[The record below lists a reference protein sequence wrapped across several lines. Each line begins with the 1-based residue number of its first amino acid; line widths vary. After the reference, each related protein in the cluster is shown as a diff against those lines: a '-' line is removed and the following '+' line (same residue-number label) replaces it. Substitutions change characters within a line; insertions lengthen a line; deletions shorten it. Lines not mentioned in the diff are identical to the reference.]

1 MFGLIR
7 LAILLPLTFVAGMLY
22 ERFNWGEACD
32 VSGGTVRDGV
42 CWHE

>member
-7 LAILLPLTFVAGMLY
+7 LAVLLPLTFVAGMLF
-22 ERFNWGEACD
+22 ERLNASEACTGA
-32 VSGGTVRDGV
+32 GGTLDDGV

>member
-7 LAILLPLTFVAGMLY
+7 LAILLPLTFVAGMLF
-22 ERFNWGEACD
+22 ERFNTGEACTA
-32 VSGGTVRDGV
+32 SGGAVRDGV

>member
-7 LAILLPLTFVAGMLY
+7 LAVLLPLTFVAGMLF
-22 ERFNWGEACD
+22 ERLNVGEACA
-32 VSGGTVRDGV
+32 VGGGLMRDGV